1 MHNGHTLLHTS
12 VLCQPP
18 PPTPKTGGVGALVFD
33 ECQQPAGRNWEG
45 SPPPRPLLRRITEM
59 RGQNVQ
65 KMLERVHFWRIFHGI
80 LSEFWPKIRFFSGA
94 SRAVNNSLTTTW
106 LTSTI
111 RSKSRL
117 CYNNACWK
125 MSKAHQKTHESHPGR
140 QARTHSTKNNVFR
153 SVLEIVFW
161 CRRTQAFS
169 MGWVSRRGA
178 HYIAPSKI

>member
-1 MHNGHTLLHTS
+1 
-12 VLCQPP
+12 
-18 PPTPKTGGVGALVFD
+18 
-33 ECQQPAGRNWEG
+33 
-45 SPPPRPLLRRITEM
+45 M

-65 KMLERVHFWRIFHGI
+65 KMLEREHFWRIFHGI
-80 LSEFWPKIRFFSGA
+80 LSELGPKVRFFSGA

-117 CYNNACWK
+117 FYNNAWWK

-140 QARTHSTKNNVFR
+140 QARTHTTKNNVFR

-161 CRRTQAFS
+161 CRPHRFFNGVGVAKERPLHCAEQDLKHWRTANLTLSNDISVLITFCSSVVSFFKWGAFLTNFQDFL
-169 MGWVSRRGA
+169 
-178 HYIAPSKI
+178 